1 MLYLPLFLYSFLPF
15 YLIRDYRS
23 YRTLRALRGS
33 QLRRFVALSFP
44 LPLPLCSYTLF
55 GVCVND
61 VFTNNDKEIKNE
73 GWNSHDRPVEWDAV

>member
-1 MLYLPLFLYSFLPF
+1 
-15 YLIRDYRS
+15 
-23 YRTLRALRGS
+23 
-33 QLRRFVALSFP
+33 